1 MSLQLTEAV
10 RQPDQAR
17 RSKMRIIISCIFL
30 FSLVLSSCTESP
42 SPAPSFVP
50 TFSQTLSATRTN
62 TSSATTVINATATLD
77 NTTIIITPDDL
88 FSLPGLKEWST
99 PNSEDFCEHLPP
111 PQIVSNPDNL
121 SILSG
126 RFVLCIYEWTNIAM
140 DLDTGSLVS
149 TEDPGA
155 DIVMFSGRFG
165 TSEKPDYG
173 VSNWSN
179 AYLNDAYILEKYA
192 NHAGANHLSSAY
204 CENMLRGKTD
214 RGAIDV
220 EEGKIACVR
229 TTEGR
234 IALIRVERIYPSNT
248 LSVEFSFAILRTVIA
263 TPAITPTA
271 TLTPGPSPTATN
283 TPTNQELLDALD
295 KRTRVLF
302 DMPASEV
309 IDFLLEI
316 QDSLRTDDKEKLA
329 SLVYYPITINSFDG
343 NNDKEI
349 QNAEEFIAN
358 YEKIVTPEWKDIIL
372 SQEPARLF
380 TNWQGVM
387 VSRGE
392 LWFTAICNDK
402 NCQDAKLY
410 IVTINHTDW

>member
-1 MSLQLTEAV
+1 
-10 RQPDQAR
+10 
-17 RSKMRIIISCIFL
+17 MRIIISCILF
-30 FSLVLSSCTESP
+30 FSLVLSSCAESTSLTP
-42 SPAPSFVP
+42 SLVL
-50 TFSQTLSATRTN
+50 TFSQTPPATRTN
-62 TSSATTVINATATLD
+62 TPSATTVINATPTLD
-77 NTTIIITPDDL
+77 NKTIILTPDDL
-88 FSLPGLKEWST
+88 FALPGLKEWST
-99 PNSEDFCEHLPP
+99 PNSEGFCEHLPS
-111 PQIVSNPDNL
+111 PQIVSNPNNF

-126 RFVLCIYEWTNIAM
+126 RFVLCPWESWPWVTKIIM

-149 TEDPGA
+149 TDDPRG
-155 DIVMFSGRFG
+155 DIVMFNGRFG

-179 AYLNDAYILEKYA
+179 AYLDDAYVLEKYA
-192 NHAGANHLSSAY
+192 NHSGANHLSSTY
-204 CENMLRGKTD
+204 CENMVQGKTD
-214 RGAIDV
+214 TRVINV
-220 EEGKIACVR
+220 EEGAIACIR
-229 TTEGR
+229 TTEGK

-263 TPAITPTA
+263 TPVITSTA
-271 TLTPGPSPTATN
+271 TLTPGPSHTATN
-283 TPTNQELLDALD
+283 TPTNQELLEALD

-316 QDSLRTDDKEKLA
+316 QDSLRTDNKEKLA
-329 SLVYYPITINSFDG
+329 SLVYYPITIRLEG

-380 TNWQGVM
+380 TNWQGAM

-392 LWFTAICNDK
+392 LWFTPVCINQS
-402 NCQDAKLY
+402 CQDAKLY
-410 IVTINHTDW
+410 IVTINHTNW

>member
-1 MSLQLTEAV
+1 
-10 RQPDQAR
+10 
-17 RSKMRIIISCIFL
+17 MRTIIPCVLL
-30 FSLVLSSCTESP
+30 FSLALSSCAESLSLAP
-42 SPAPSFVP
+42 SPLP
-50 TFSQTLSATRTN
+50 TFSQTPPAIRTN
-62 TSSATTVINATATLD
+62 TPSATTVITATPTLND
-77 NTTIIITPDDL
+77 KTIILTPDDL
-88 FSLPGLKEWST
+88 FSLLRLKEWST
-99 PNSEDFCEHLPP
+99 PNSEDFCEHLPS
-111 PQIVSNPDNL
+111 PQIVSNPDSL

-126 RFVLCIYEWTNIAM
+126 RFALCIYERINTAM

-149 TEDPGA
+149 TDDPRG
-155 DIVMFSGRFG
+155 DIVMFSGRFW

-173 VSNWSN
+173 VSGWNN
-179 AYLNDAYILEKYA
+179 AYLDDAYVLERYP
-192 NHAGANHLSSAY
+192 NHEGANHLSSAY
-204 CENMLRGKTD
+204 CENMVRGKTD
-214 RGAIDV
+214 TGAINV
-220 EEGKIACVR
+220 EEGKIACIR
-229 TTEGR
+229 TTEGK

-263 TPAITPTA
+263 TPVITLTA
-271 TLTPGPSPTATN
+271 TLTPGPSPTAAN
-283 TPTNQELLDALD
+283 TPTYQELLDALD
-295 KRTRVLF
+295 KRTQFLF

-316 QDSLRTDDKEKLA
+316 QDSLRTEDKEKLA

-358 YEKIVTPEWKDIIL
+358 YEKIVTPQWKEIIL

-392 LWFTAICNDK
+392 LWFTAVCIDK
-402 NCQDAKLY
+402 SCQDSKLY

>member
-1 MSLQLTEAV
+1 MSDCAEN
-10 RQPDQAR
+10 
-17 RSKMRIIISCIFL
+17 
-30 FSLVLSSCTESP
+30 P
-42 SPAPSFVP
+42 SPASSPVP
-50 TFSQTLSATRTN
+50 TFSPISPTTPAILATPTVN
-62 TSSATTVINATATLD
+62 TK
-77 NTTIIITPDDL
+77 TIVLTPDDL
-88 FSLPGLKEWST
+88 FALRGLEAWST
-99 PNSEDFCEHLPP
+99 PNSEDFCEHLPS
-111 PQIVSNPDNL
+111 PQIVSNLDNL
-121 SILSG
+121 TILSG
-126 RFVLCIYEWTNIAM
+126 RFVLCPWESWPWVTNTIM

-149 TEDPGA
+149 TDDPGG
-155 DIVMFSGRFG
+155 DIVMFNGRWG
-165 TSEKPDYG
+165 TDEKPDYA
-173 VSNWSN
+173 VLNRNN
-179 AYLNDAYILEKYA
+179 AYLTDAYVLEKYP
-192 NHAGANHLSSAY
+192 NHSGANHLSSAY
-204 CENMLRGKTD
+204 CENMVRGKTNT
-214 RGAIDV
+214 GAINV
-220 EEGKIACVR
+220 EAGEIACIR

-248 LSVEFSFAILRTVIA
+248 LSAEFSFVLLRTVIA
-263 TPAITPTA
+263 TPVISPTA

-283 TPTNQELLDALD
+283 TPTNQELLEALD

-302 DMPASEV
+302 DMPASDV

-329 SLVYYPITINSFDG
+329 SLVYYPITIRFDG

-372 SQEPARLF
+372 SQEPAKLF

-392 LWFTAICNDK
+392 LWFTAVCIDK
-402 NCQDAKLY
+402 SCQDAKLY

>member
-1 MSLQLTEAV
+1 MTTAILATPTV
-10 RQPDQAR
+10 N
-17 RSKMRIIISCIFL
+17 SKTV
-30 FSLVLSSCTESP
+30 VL
-42 SPAPSFVP
+42 
-50 TFSQTLSATRTN
+50 
-62 TSSATTVINATATLD
+62 
-77 NTTIIITPDDL
+77 TPDDL
-88 FSLPGLKEWST
+88 FALRGLEAWST
-99 PNSEDFCEHLPP
+99 PNSEEFCEHLPS

-121 SILSG
+121 TILSG
-126 RFVLCIYEWTNIAM
+126 RFVLCPWESWPWVTNTIM

-149 TEDPGA
+149 TDDPSG
-155 DIVMFSGRFG
+155 DIVMFNGRWG
-165 TSEKPDYG
+165 TEEKPDYG
-173 VSNWSN
+173 VANRNN
-179 AYLNDAYILEKYA
+179 AYLSDAYVLEKYP

-204 CENMLRGKTD
+204 CEDMVQGKTD
-214 RGAIDV
+214 KRAITV
-220 EEGKIACVR
+220 EEGAIACIR
-229 TTEGR
+229 TTEGEV
-234 IALIRVERIYPSNT
+234 ALIRVERIYPSNT

-263 TPAITPTA
+263 TPVITSTP

-295 KRTRVLF
+295 ERTRVLF
-302 DMPASEV
+302 GRPASEV

-329 SLVYYPITINSFDG
+329 SLVYYPITIRFDG

-358 YEKIVTPEWKDIIL
+358 YEEIVTPEWKDIIL
-372 SQEPARLF
+372 SQEPATLF

-392 LWFTAICNDK
+392 LWFTAVCIDTS
-402 NCQDAKLY
+402 CQESELY